1 MKYRPEIDGLRAI
14 SVAVVFLFHLG
25 NTFTPDGFV
34 GVDAFFVIS
43 GYLITTLIYT
53 ERQGGRFSLISFY
66 VRRIKRIAP
75 ALLTMILVV
84 IGAGYLILDP
94 GDYLL
99 AARSGLY
106 AVGGV
111 SNFFFLA
118 NTGYFDPIAET
129 MPLLHTWSLGVEE
142 QFYVVWPT
150 LFIVLWALFRKQR
163 RAILIFVSVLS
174 AASLATYL
182 LTSIWDPKVAFYM
195 PYTRA
200 WELGLG
206 AIIAFLPDL
215 RSERPLHVR
224 ELLPWLGVALIA
236 VAACQFPVGVKFISV
251 QVLAAT
257 VGSALIIYAIEPKS
271 VIYQLLSS
279 RPFVFVGKISY
290 SLYLYH
296 FPMIVLWKHYTGARI
311 IPIGYQ
317 PFFIVSAIVVA
328 WLSWRLIEQP
338 CRRAKWNWK
347 LVLPAFLV
355 SEIAV
360 GCVGGLVVATDGVTS
375 RLPYSVLPISA
386 FTVMW
391 EWSCPDW
398 HPFGSYLSCT
408 GGAPWDSAAGH
419 AVIWGD
425 SNAQHFMP
433 MLDVAAREQN
443 VSISLLGNCAAI
455 VGTGYLTFDWAP
467 HLKSCD
473 EQNLAAVHV
482 LEAADLK
489 LIILAASWHQI
500 INPLT
505 PGGFPAAKAALE
517 RRLSEFAVAGRT
529 VVILGEMPKWV
540 TILSPASSP
549 WKLQS

>member
-25 NTFTPDGFV
+25 NTYTPDGFV

-53 ERQGGRFSLISFY
+53 ERQDGRFSLISFY

-75 ALLTMILVV
+75 ALLTMILAV
-84 IGAGYLILDP
+84 IVAGYLILDP

-106 AVGGV
+106 ALGGV

-150 LFIVLWALFRKQR
+150 LFIVLWALFRKQPV
-163 RAILIFVSVLS
+163 AMLISVAVLS
-174 AASLATYL
+174 VASLATYL
-182 LTSIWDPKVAFYM
+182 LMSIWDPKVAFYM

-206 AIIAFLPDL
+206 SIIAFLPEL

-224 ELLPWLGVALIA
+224 KLLPWLGVALIA
-236 VAACQFPVGVKFISV
+236 VAVCQFPAGVKFIGV
-251 QVLAAT
+251 KVVAAT

-279 RPFVFVGKISY
+279 KPFVFVGEISY

-296 FPMIVLWKHYTGARI
+296 FPMIVLWKHYSGART
-311 IPIGYQ
+311 IPLGYQ
-317 PFFIVSAIVVA
+317 PFFIVSVVVVA
-328 WLSWRLIEQP
+328 WLSWGFIEQP

-347 LVLPAFLV
+347 LVLPAFVV

-360 GCVGGLVVATDGVTS
+360 GCAGALVVATDGVTS
-375 RLPYSVLPISA
+375 RLPDSVQPIRSFA
-386 FTVMW
+386 VMW
-391 EWSCPDW
+391 DWSCPEW
-398 HPFGSYLSCT
+398 HALGSYLSCT

-425 SNAQHFMP
+425 SNAAHFMP
-433 MLDVAAREQN
+433 MLDVAARQQN

-455 VGTGYLTFDWAP
+455 IGDGYLTFDWAP
-467 HLKSCD
+467 HLRSCD
-473 EQNLAAVHV
+473 RQNRVAKDVLAA
-482 LEAADLK
+482 AD
-489 LIILAASWHQI
+489 
-500 INPLT
+500 
-505 PGGFPAAKAALE
+505 
-517 RRLSEFAVAGRT
+517 
-529 VVILGEMPKWV
+529 
-540 TILSPASSP
+540 
-549 WKLQS
+549 